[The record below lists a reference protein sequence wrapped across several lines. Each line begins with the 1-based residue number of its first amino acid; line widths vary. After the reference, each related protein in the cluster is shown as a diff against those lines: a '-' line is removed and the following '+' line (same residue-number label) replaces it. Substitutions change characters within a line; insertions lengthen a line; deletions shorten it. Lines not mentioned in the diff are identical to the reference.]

1 MNRYSANL
9 LTTRWALNRKFPPVV
24 LDAIEQAVHISETRH
39 AGQIRL
45 AIETSL
51 DVPALWRG
59 VTARDRAIQAFS
71 DLRIWDTEAN
81 SGVLIYLLLAEHDI
95 EIVADRG
102 YAGRVTQA
110 EWQAVCRQMEADF
123 RAERYESG
131 AVHGIEMVTEIICRH
146 FPPGADSINEL
157 PNRPVIV

>member
-1 MNRYSANL
+1 MNRYTANL
-9 LTTRWALNRKFPPVV
+9 LTTRWALNRTFPSTV
-24 LDAIEQAVHISETRH
+24 LDAIEQAVYHSESRH
-39 AGQIRL
+39 SGQIRF

-81 SGVLIYLLLAEHDI
+81 CGVLIYLLLAEHDI

-102 YAGRVTQA
+102 YTGRVDEA
-110 EWQAVCRQMEADF
+110 EWLAVCSRMEADF
-123 RAERYESG
+123 RAGRYESG
-131 AVHGIEMVTEIICRH
+131 AVHGVEMVTEIICRH
-146 FPPGADSINEL
+146 FPPGAGSVNEL
-157 PNRPVIV
+157 PNRPIIV